1 MGLIGSGTTNE
12 CKVVTIFPL
21 GVECDTTNPSTSLA
35 LDGIAS
41 LIITGGTAPYNIHW
55 SNGGASQTLYGL
67 GGGEYTATVT
77 DYYGDFTSVTT
88 CLLIQP
94 TTTTTLH
101 TTTTTTSQYFS
112 GITFCFRRCKENDC
126 DSFTFEGSNIING
139 YNSWTSTTNNLLIY
153 YDTTAGNW
161 VLSGYTVPIGYTAG
175 VTTSNNSPTANPPL
189 NWSVQGTNYRSDAS
203 AVIGNCTTQT
213 ATFARSITNSSCST
227 SKDGS
232 IIVTPNGGSGSYLY
246 SKNGGLTYQS
256 SPVFSNLDSGLYTV
270 VIKDTI
276 TNLTKSEVVA
286 VSNTTGT
293 RTFNLNLLT
302 VTPTVTYLPPSN
314 VYDITQ
320 QFSQTKQVTPFTVI
334 PNPVLQVGETLTFDF
349 TFRTNTSFQSPG
361 SAVFTNNLLLYKN
374 GILLTG
380 STSTTTN
387 TTVGS
392 NICSANTLTSVTSIT
407 AYNAISLTY
416 GDTLSGSVYSN
427 TSLSATSSVLGCS
440 SSANN
445 LVSYGPQN
453 LRITPQKCRL
463 INSTS
468 IRNSQFTNNLNYI
481 QPPLNISFT
490 NKWLTN
496 TESGLSGFTYGGNVN
511 SPTSPGTTPKISY
524 NFTTGC
530 LTQNT
535 SCFPTA
541 NTVNGGPLTGVTPNQ
556 LTIQGGTRGG
566 IINLLLQLG
575 GILSGGACAKI
586 FGTLKVSINSGSYT
600 TLATLNG
607 GLGTCSTTYS
617 YVIPL
622 NANSVEFLWEQTRI

>member
-1 MGLIGSGTTNE
+1 MGLIGSGTTNQ

-21 GVECDTTNPSTSLA
+21 GVDCDTTNPSTSLS

-41 LIITGGTAPYNIHW
+41 LIITGGTAPYNIQW
-55 SNGGASQTLYGL
+55 NNGATSQTLYGL
-67 GGGEYTATVT
+67 GGGEYTATVI

-88 CLLIQP
+88 CVLIQP
-94 TTTTTLH
+94 TTTTTLY
-101 TTTTTTSQYFS
+101 TTTTTTLAYSS
-112 GITFCFRRCKENDC
+112 GVTFCFRRCKENEC

-189 NWSVQGTNYRSDAS
+189 NWSVQGSNYRSDAS
-203 AVIGNCTTQT
+203 AAIGNCATQT
-213 ATFARSITNSSCST
+213 ASFAKSITNSSCST
-227 SKDGS
+227 AKDGS
-232 IIVTPNGGSGSYLY
+232 IIVTPNGGSGSYIY

-256 SPVFSNLDSGLYTV
+256 SPVFSNLDSGSYTI

-276 TNLTKSEVVA
+276 TNLTKTEVVV

-293 RTFNLNLLT
+293 RTFSLNLST
-302 VTPTVTYLPPSN
+302 TTPVVTYSPPNN
-314 VYDITQ
+314 VYDVTQ
-320 QFSQTKQVTPFTVI
+320 QSSQTKQVTPFTII
-334 PNPVLQVGETLTFDF
+334 PNPVLQVGETLSFDF
-349 TFRTNTSFQSPG
+349 VFRTNTNFQSPG

-380 STSTTTN
+380 STLTTTN

-407 AYNAISLTY
+407 TYNAVSLTY

-427 TSLSATSSVLGCS
+427 TSLSATSSVLGCT
-440 SSANN
+440 SSANS

-453 LRITPQKCRL
+453 LSITPQKCRS

-468 IRNSQFTNNLNYI
+468 IRNPQFTNNLNYI

-496 TESGLSGFTYGGNVN
+496 TESGISGFTYGGNVN
-511 SPTSPGTTPKISY
+511 NPTSPGTTPKISY

-530 LTQNT
+530 LTQNIA
-535 SCFPTA
+535 CFPTA
-541 NTVNGGPLTGVTPNQ
+541 NTVNGGPLTGITQNQ
-556 LTIQGGTRGG
+556 LTIQGGTRGN
-566 IINLLLQLG
+566 IINLWLQLG

-586 FGTLKVSINSGSYT
+586 FGTLKVSINSGAYT
-600 TLATLNG
+600 TLTTLNG
-607 GLGTCSTTYS
+607 ALGTCATTYS